1 MINLVI
7 FINFILYLF
16 NFCSGIWKDIYQIF
30 FNNINFKE
38 DINIY
43 VGFYGLM
50 FLTLIALFTSFFFKH
65 NFYHNIFI
73 HFIGVFYFFYLSLK
87 KNLNYYKHI
96 FYISIIFNTS
106 IT

>member
-1 MINLVI
+1 MIDIVI
-7 FINFILYLF
+7 FITFFYICLISVLGYGKIF
-16 NFCSGIWKDIYQIF
+16 VQIF

-73 HFIGVFYFFYLSLK
+73 HFIGVFYFLNLSIK
-87 KNLNYYKHI
+87 K
-96 FYISIIFNTS
+96 T
-106 IT
+106 